1 MFNLYFID
9 EETEVQSHEDKN
21 TNVISK
27 LIKKRVSIY
36 VRFSFYSSNWS
47 FSLSFSIAGAILEA
61 DGKYNQTDTAY
72 GKIDKHW
79 VLMLEVILSRN
90 WKYSIYSIHIA
101 FTEPLQDLPEK
112 FHIVV
117 THSLEKS
124 KSLKN

>member
-36 VRFSFYSSNWS
+36 VRFSFYSSNWI

-72 GKIDKHW
+72 GKIDKH
-79 VLMLEVILSRN
+79 
-90 WKYSIYSIHIA
+90 
-101 FTEPLQDLPEK
+101 
-112 FHIVV
+112 
-117 THSLEKS
+117 
-124 KSLKN
+124 